1 MTAAAPHT
9 PQAIAN
15 KEKAVQALALRKTG
29 ATYEQ
34 IAQALGY
41 ASRGA
46 AHRAVQRLL
55 KAHEVEEV
63 DALRKLEDSRLDEML
78 FAIYKAAR
86 GGDLGAIDRILRIAE
101 RRARLWGL
109 DMPVKQE
116 VTGKGGG
123 PIAFAGTLAKYELG
137 EEEAGTIFDELER
150 AGAFGHTP
158 ADAETD
164 ALHPVPPDA

>member
-1 MTAAAPHT
+1 MTAATPGT
-9 PQAIAN
+9 PQAIVN

-78 FAIYKAAR
+78 FAITR
-86 GGDLGAIDRILRIAE
+86 
-101 RRARLWGL
+101 RRAAATWVQSTASCALPSGAPGCGDW
-109 DMPVKQE
+109 MPAQKWM
-116 VTGKGGG
+116 
-123 PIAFAGTLAKYELG
+123 
-137 EEEAGTIFDELER
+137 
-150 AGAFGHTP
+150 
-158 ADAETD
+158 
-164 ALHPVPPDA
+164 

>member
-101 RRARLWGL
+101 RRAKLWGL
-109 DMPVKQE
+109 DASAKMDVTSGGEPLRHIIE
-116 VTGKGGG
+116 VEIGRGSDTPQDTPQHDYAPANG
-123 PIAFAGTLAKYELG
+123 ILG
-137 EEEAGTIFDELER
+137 E
-150 AGAFGHTP
+150 
-158 ADAETD
+158 
-164 ALHPVPPDA
+164 